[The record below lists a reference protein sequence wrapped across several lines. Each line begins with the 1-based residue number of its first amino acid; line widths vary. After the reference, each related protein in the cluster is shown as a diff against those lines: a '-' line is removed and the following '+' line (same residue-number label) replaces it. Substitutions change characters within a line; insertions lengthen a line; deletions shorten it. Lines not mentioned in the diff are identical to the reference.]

1 MTPAAIKTDP
11 ERISGATV
19 IFACALAM
27 GAFLVACWIKGLG

>member
-1 MTPAAIKTDP
+1 MTLTTEV
-11 ERISGATV
+11 ERIPWATV